1 MKKLIL
7 TLAVAALSGVAAKAN
22 PPGCATCGTGGGGG
36 WHGGGHGGH
45 GHFHKYDRFTGWF
58 HGGGRQ
64 YKPQP
69 APWYL
74 YWPYNGQFMTPFPVP
89 PAAPGTGTLVN
100 PYFPGH

>member
-7 TLAVAALSGVAAKAN
+7 TLAVAALSFAAAKAN
-22 PPGCATCGTGGGGG
+22 PPGCATCGNGGYGGGAV
-36 WHGGGHGGH
+36 GHGGH
-45 GHFHKYDRFTGWF
+45 GGHFHKYDRFTGWF
-58 HGGGRQ
+58 RGAHH

-74 YWPYNGQFMTPFPVP
+74 YWPYNGQFMTPFPL
-89 PAAPGTGTLVN
+89 PGTPGAGGLVN